1 MRGPSLTPL
10 TSSSQS
16 NPTRRYLLESSI
28 PELQELEAKG
38 YFSREEIRAV
48 VARRS
53 DFEYALKRKAAR
65 ASDYLRYIRYEWA
78 LEELRRHRRRER
90 GIGGKPGLA
99 DHCLVRRVHFIY
111 ERLLRKFR

>member
-1 MRGPSLTPL
+1 M
-10 TSSSQS
+10 
-16 NPTRRYLLESSI
+16 
-28 PELQELEAKG
+28 
-38 YFSREEIRAV
+38 
-48 VARRS
+48 ARRS
-53 DFEYALKRKAAR
+53 DFEYALKRRAAR

-111 ERLLRKFR
+111 ERLLRKFRWVGGWVGWGLGARRCCVCCSWVLNLSRGVKG